1 MVFQPARR
9 TSRPRFT
16 ALVPVLFGSLCL
28 VPACLRPPPLG
39 AEPGQKAAA
48 KGATAGGEPGA
59 IVAAGY
65 YEPTWGDSSGRD
77 GKGGVKLSLSTEK
90 KLPLVTSDFDKAKR
104 GDKVT
109 GQKPDWL
116 LFHGPG
122 ELSLAIDFVWVTKS
136 DEKYF
141 GNAWAGGGL
150 AFNGSWSP
158 IDGTGARYL
167 VLWAKAN
174 VAGVKLAVNLHSAS
188 KTKGKEDTGPIELS
202 EFVPGGQLDGTWR
215 RIVIPL
221 GAFPDVAHVDLK
233 GLQQVAFNVRGG
245 YPENKNV
252 AVYFDNVYLTNID
265 MVTPVSNL
273 GYVARPDGVRLVWEK
288 DAAEKVEQF
297 AISVNQ
303 KPVLKAD
310 GKGRSVLIPT
320 SALGSPRPTVVGIAC
335 VGANE
340 VSDEQTV
347 SVELPTRPALAATVK
362 LGAPAHEISPFIFGI
377 NWGSASSIKDIG
389 ATVRRWGGNRTTKYN
404 WKNDVDNAGVDWF
417 FLNDYS
423 KPPQTPEEKK
433 KYHQFIKE
441 TLAGGAQVNFGIP
454 IVPFIAKP
462 HPDEKE
468 RYCSYP
474 VKLYPEQ
481 EKTDGQGCGNG
492 KKPNGDIIWDNDPS
506 LSMVKNSPELQREFV
521 ETAVKHFGAA
531 SKGGVQFYSLDN
543 EPGLWMHTH
552 RDIMPQ
558 GVTAEQ
564 LADWNIQYATVI
576 KTADPSAQV
585 IGFGA
590 WGVLELAGSNQDY
603 LPPGP
608 AGYKRQ
614 KEDVKEPDK
623 FRERKKHGGDSQLV
637 YLLKRFKQ
645 AEAQAGKR
653 LVDTV
658 DIHWYPELY
667 GKDAKGEKRRVLDD
681 IPYDKAFA
689 RLQWE
694 SIREWYDPSFQPTA
708 ELESWTAG
716 SNREMLWQPYHPII
730 PALRKIVD
738 TYYPGTKLAINEYDS
753 GSPEHYH
760 GALIRAAV
768 LGIFMQENL
777 YMAQNWHQTESN
789 KFTYWAQKLY
799 GNYDGKGS
807 RVGGKFVPSQS
818 SQPDLLTFAA
828 TSGARFRIVLV
839 NKNPEERIEATVAL
853 PSPASRYRT
862 YTLSETLGLRLLE
875 DQGETRG
882 DRIAVV
888 VPPYAAVLIATE

>member
-1 MVFQPARR
+1 MVLHPALRN
-9 TSRPRFT
+9 SRPRFN
-16 ALVPVLFGSLCL
+16 AFLPVLLGALGL
-28 VPACLRPPPLG
+28 APACLRPPPLG
-39 AEPGQKAAA
+39 AEPGQKAAP
-48 KGATAGGEPGA
+48 KGATAAGESGA
-59 IVAAGY
+59 VVAAGY

-109 GQKPDWL
+109 GTKPDWL

-122 ELSLAIDFVWVTKS
+122 ALSLAIDFVWITKS

-150 AFNGSWSP
+150 AFNTSWSP
-158 IDGTGARYL
+158 VDGTGARYL

-174 VAGVKLAVNLHSAS
+174 AAGLKLAVNLHSTS
-188 KTKGKEDTGPIELS
+188 KAKGKEDTGPIELS

-221 GAFPDVAHVDLK
+221 TAFPEVDHVDLK
-233 GLQQVAFNVRGG
+233 GLQQVAFNLLAG

-252 AVYFDNVYLTNID
+252 AVYFDDVYLTNID

-273 GYVARPDGVRLVWEK
+273 GYLARPDGVRLVWEK
-288 DAAEKVEQF
+288 DGTEKVEQF
-297 AISVNQ
+297 AISVNG
-303 KPVLKAD
+303 KPALKAD
-310 GKGRSVLIPT
+310 AKARSVLVPT
-320 SALGSPRPTVVGIAC
+320 SALGSARPAVLGIAC
-335 VGANE
+335 LGANE
-340 VSDEQTV
+340 ASDEQTV
-347 SVELPTRPALAATVK
+347 KVDVSTRPSLAATVK

-377 NWGSASSIKDIG
+377 NWGSASAVKDIG
-389 ATVRRWGGNRTTKYN
+389 ATVRRWGGNRSTKYN
-404 WKNDVDNAGVDWF
+404 WKYDVDSAGIDWY

-423 KPPQTPEEKK
+423 KPPHTPEEKK

-441 TLAGGAQVNFGIP
+441 ALAGGAEVNFGIP
-454 IVPFIAKP
+454 IVPLIAKP
-462 HPDEKE
+462 HPDEKQ

-492 KKPNGDIIWDNDPS
+492 KKPNGDVIWDNDPN
-506 LSMVKNSPELQREFV
+506 LAMTKNSPELQREFV
-521 ETAVKHFGAA
+521 ETVVKQFGPA
-531 SKGGVQFYSLDN
+531 SRGGVQFYSLDN
-543 EPGLWMHTH
+543 EPGLWINTH

-564 LADWNIQYATVI
+564 LADWNIQYASAV

-590 WGVLELAGSNQDY
+590 WGVLELAGSNEDY

-614 KEDVKEPDK
+614 KEELKEADK
-623 FRERKKHGGDSQLV
+623 YRERKKHGGDSQLV

-645 AEAQAGKR
+645 AEAKAGKR
-653 LVDTV
+653 LIDVV

-667 GKDAKGEKRRVLDD
+667 GKDAKGEKRRTLDD
-681 IPYDKAFA
+681 VPYDKAFA

-694 SIREWYDPSFQPTA
+694 AMREWYDPTFQPTA

-716 SNREMLWQPYHPII
+716 ANAEMLWQPYHPVIA
-730 PALRKIVD
+730 ALRKILD
-738 TYYPGTKLAINEYDS
+738 TYYPGTKLAINEYDT

-760 GALIRAAV
+760 GALIRAAA

-789 KFTYWAQKLY
+789 KFTYWAQKMY

-818 SQPDLLTFAA
+818 SQPDLLTFAS
-828 TSGARFRIVLV
+828 TSGAGFRIVLV
-839 NKNPEERIEATVAL
+839 NKNPDERIEASIA
-853 PSPASRYRT
+853 PSSPSSRFRT

-875 DQGETRG
+875 DQGETHG
-882 DRIAVV
+882 KPLAVV
-888 VPPYAAVLIATE
+888 VPPYSAVLVVAE